1 MAQNNLELIG
11 ILLFFI
17 FVVTMI
23 YQGYFISNGKYG
35 YKHCEREQ
43 KKTEN
48 VRRQVENLLKEK

>member
-17 FVVTMI
+17 FGVTMI
-23 YQGYFISNGKYG
+23 YQGYLIFNGKYG

-43 KKTEN
+43 KKSES
-48 VRRQVENLLKEK
+48 VRRQVENLLKDK

>member
-17 FVVTMI
+17 FGVTMI
-23 YQGYFISNGKYG
+23 YQGYLISNGKYG

-43 KKTEN
+43 KKSEN
-48 VRRQVENLLKEK
+48 VRRQVENLLKDK